1 MGYVEDWNELL
12 LGLQCFSKA
21 TAKKRFKQQIRYSW
35 GGMCAYC
42 REKRATT
49 VDHVKPKSKG
59 GSSFRSN
66 LIPCCVDCNHSKGSE
81 DWLEWYSRQE
91 FYNNVAKELIEEW
104 ISNKRFIEEELDECT
119 VNNRATVCSHEGE
132 IRSHQNEP
140 PRLGENRLAPA

>member
-21 TAKKRFKQQIRYSW
+21 SAKGKFKQQIRYSW

-42 REKRATT
+42 RDKRANT
-49 VDHVKPKSKG
+49 VDHIKPKCKG

-81 DWLEWYSRQE
+81 NWLEWYSRQE
-91 FYNNVAKELIEEW
+91 FYNVVAKELIEEW
-104 ISNKRFIEEELDECT
+104 IDNTRTQDWEEQDDRVDERTTLCP
-119 VNNRATVCSHEGE
+119 NPC
-132 IRSHQNEP
+132 
-140 PRLGENRLAPA
+140 

>member
-42 REKRATT
+42 RDKRATT

-81 DWLEWYSRQE
+81 NWLEWYSRQE
-91 FYNNVAKELIEEW
+91 FYNTVAKELIEEW
-104 ISNKRFIEEELDECT
+104 INNTRTLDLEDDDDRIDDRTTLCPDPCP
-119 VNNRATVCSHEGE
+119 V
-132 IRSHQNEP
+132 
-140 PRLGENRLAPA
+140 